1 MKWICYAIPIIVH
14 ILCLPFW
21 FTEKN
26 PGNVAIFEI
35 ILGIFIVPVYLILIS
50 SKYVTTFSLR
60 KFLELFFLMIG
71 ISVMGNLIFYFNWG
85 ISTGKLLMP
94 DSETILI
101 LKYQIIISSCIL
113 MVGWII
119 MFVAKSRYYK

>member
-26 PGNVAIFEI
+26 PGNVAIFEM
-35 ILGIFIVPVYLILIS
+35 ILEIFIVPVYLILIS

-71 ISVMGNLIFYFNWG
+71 ISVLGNLIFYFNWG

>member
-1 MKWICYAIPIIVH
+1 MKWICYVIPIIVH

-26 PGNVAIFEI
+26 PGNMAIFEM

-50 SKYVTTFSLR
+50 FKYVTTFSLR

-71 ISVMGNLIFYFNWG
+71 ISILGNLIFYFNWG